1 MWEINTQTGFGD
13 TIPVYHGKQRARR
26 KGKSAD
32 LPVMNNP
39 NPCFSMATEL
49 TDGRYCENNGLLTV
63 TGEHIHLWTSAEILV
78 I

>member
-26 KGKSAD
+26 KGKGAD

-39 NPCFSMATEL
+39 NPSFSMATEL
-49 TDGRYCENNGLLTV
+49 TDGR
-63 TGEHIHLWTSAEILV
+63 
-78 I
+78 